1 MEEYL
6 EALPFIL
13 FILLYIYLFFFEKS
27 IWPFNKIDRYMRK
40 SEDEDM
46 KTLFKKAGQVIIK
59 EGEESTDA
67 YIILKGEV
75 DVVKNKKVIATL
87 GENNLFGE
95 IGLVDQRPRT
105 ATCVAKTGCTLGTV
119 TRENY
124 TKLLEHRPK
133 AVLPILRLVADR
145 MRNLMSFVEGLAHVQ
160 PDPDKKED

>member
-1 MEEYL
+1 
-6 EALPFIL
+6 
-13 FILLYIYLFFFEKS
+13 
-27 IWPFNKIDRYMRK
+27 
-40 SEDEDM
+40 M
-46 KTLFKKAGQVIIK
+46 KTVFKKAGDVILR

-67 YIILKGEV
+67 YIILNGEV
-75 DVVKNKKVIATL
+75 NIIKNKEVIATL
-87 GENNLFGE
+87 TENSLFGE

-145 MRNLMSFVEGLAHVQ
+145 MRNLMSFVEGLTYQ
-160 PDPDKKED
+160 DNKWDEKICS

>member
-1 MEEYL
+1 MDNIL
-6 EALPFIL
+6 EIMVPIL
-13 FILLYIYLFFFEKS
+13 ALLYIYLLFFGNK
-27 IWPFNKIDRYMRK
+27 IWPMSKLDKWAKR
-40 SEDEDM
+40 EDDDM
-46 KTLFKKAGQVIIK
+46 KTLFKKAGQTIIK

-75 DVVKNKKVIATL
+75 DVVKNNKVIATL
-87 GENNLFGE
+87 TENSLFGE

-160 PDPDKKED
+160 PDKKED

>member
-6 EALPFIL
+6 ETLPFI
-13 FILLYIYLFFFEKS
+13 IIAIIYIYLLFFEKT
-27 IWPFNKIDRYMRK
+27 IWPFNKIDRYMKKR
-40 SEDEDM
+40 EDEDM
-46 KTLFKKAGQVIIK
+46 KTLFKKAGQVILK

-75 DVVKNKKVIATL
+75 DVIKNNKVIATL
-87 GENNLFGE
+87 KENSLFGE

-124 TKLLEHRPK
+124 TKLLEHRPT

-145 MRNLMSFVEGLAHVQ
+145 MRNLMQFVEGLAHVQ
-160 PDPDKKED
+160 PDKKEDQ

>member
-13 FILLYIYLFFFEKS
+13 FVLLYIYLFFFEKS
-27 IWPFNKIDRYMRK
+27 IWPFDRFDAYMK
-40 SEDEDM
+40 ESEDEDM

-75 DVVKNKKVIATL
+75 DVVKNNKVIATL

-160 PDPDKKED
+160 PDKKED

>member
-13 FILLYIYLFFFEKS
+13 FALLYIYLFFFEKS
-27 IWPFNKIDRYMRK
+27 IWPFDRFDAYMK
-40 SEDEDM
+40 ESEDEDM
-46 KTLFKKAGQVIIK
+46 KTLYKRKGDVILR

-75 DVVKNKKVIATL
+75 NVVKNNKVIATL

-105 ATCVAKTGCTLGTV
+105 ATCIAKTPVTLGTV

-124 TKLLEHRPK
+124 TKLLEHRPS

-145 MRNLMSFVEGLAHVQ
+145 MRNLMQFVEGLAHVQ
-160 PDPDKKED
+160 PEPDKKED

>member
-13 FILLYIYLFFFEKS
+13 FVLLYIYLFFFEKS
-27 IWPFNKIDRYMRK
+27 IWPFNKIDRYMK
-40 SEDEDM
+40 ESEDEDM

-75 DVVKNKKVIATL
+75 DVVKNNKVIATL

-160 PDPDKKED
+160 PDKKED

>member
-13 FILLYIYLFFFEKS
+13 FVLLYIYLFFFEKS
-27 IWPFNKIDRYMRK
+27 IWPFNKIDRYMK
-40 SEDEDM
+40 ESEDEDM

-75 DVVKNKKVIATL
+75 DVVKNNKVTATL

-95 IGLVDQRPRT
+95 IVLVDQRPRT

-160 PDPDKKED
+160 PDKKED

>member
-1 MEEYL
+1 MSKL
-6 EALPFIL
+6 DKWA
-13 FILLYIYLFFFEKS
+13 K
-27 IWPFNKIDRYMRK
+27 R
-40 SEDEDM
+40 EDDDM
-46 KTLFKKAGQVIIK
+46 KTLFKKAGQIIIK

-75 DVVKNKKVIATL
+75 DVVKNNKVIATL
-87 GENNLFGE
+87 TENSLFGE

-160 PDPDKKED
+160 PDKKED

>member
-1 MEEYL
+1 
-6 EALPFIL
+6 
-13 FILLYIYLFFFEKS
+13 
-27 IWPFNKIDRYMRK
+27 
-40 SEDEDM
+40 M
-46 KTLFKKAGQVIIK
+46 KTVFKKKGDVILR

-75 DVVKNKKVIATL
+75 NVVKNKEVIATL
-87 GENNLFGE
+87 AENSLFGE

-133 AVLPILRLVADR
+133 AVLPILRLVAER
-145 MRNLMSFVEGLAHVQ
+145 MRNLMSFVEGLTY
-160 PDPDKKED
+160 EDNKWYEKICA